1 MITPKTNH
9 SIFSVGILILTIIFS
24 ISASDLVHGQTSRLI
39 LQSDREK
46 ALIDTQLQVSGSSDT
61 MQHFSFPPVE
71 IEASYIFKKTKDQ
84 KKYHQL
90 YEDIKRVY
98 PLSFIVSRE
107 IKLVNNE
114 LDSTYKTKSQKK
126 EYLKWYEKH
135 TYNTYIDTLK
145 ALNTRQ
151 IKLFIKLIDRETGST
166 PYDLIK
172 KYRGGWDAFLWQ
184 LSANVL
190 MINLKN
196 DYDPEEDDMIEDI
209 IGKFY

>member
-1 MITPKTNH
+1 MISPKIYHFLFTV
-9 SIFSVGILILTIIFS
+9 SILILTIFFS
-24 ISASDLVHGQTSRLI
+24 ISSIDLTYGQTSRLI
-39 LQSDREK
+39 LQSDQEK
-46 ALIDTQLQVSGSSDT
+46 AAIDTQMKVSGSSDT
-61 MQHFSFPPVE
+61 MHHFSFPPVE
-71 IEASYIFKKTKDQ
+71 IEAEYIYKKTRDQ

>member
-1 MITPKTNH
+1 MISPKINH
-9 SIFSVGILILTIIFS
+9 SLFSVGILILTILFS
-24 ISASDLVHGQTSRLI
+24 IYAWEIVQGQTSRLI
-39 LQSDREK
+39 LQPDPEK
-46 ALIDTQLQVSGSSDT
+46 AAIDTQLHVSGSSDT
-61 MQHFSFPPVE
+61 MRHFSFPPVE
-71 IEASYIFKKTKDQ
+71 IEAPYIYKKTKDQ
-84 KKYHQL
+84 KKYHRL

-98 PLSFIVSRE
+98 PLSFIVSHE

-172 KYRGGWDAFLWQ
+172 KYRGGWDAFMWQ

-190 MINLKN
+190 MLNLKN